1 MAKRQKKEASKE
13 EDRIKPKKEWYVLF
27 GKLIHRGDKSV
38 KDSKRNKSKRT
49 RLSFSSS
56 LS

>member
-27 GKLIHRGDKSV
+27 GKLISRGDKSV
-38 KDSKRNKSKRT
+38 KDSKRNMLKQ
-49 RLSFSSS
+49 SS
-56 LS
+56 LSFLSSLA

>member
-13 EDRIKPKKEWYVLF
+13 EDRIKPKKEWYVLL
-27 GKLIHRGDKSV
+27 GKLIRRGDKSV

>member
-38 KDSKRNKSKRT
+38 KDAELNKSTRT
-49 RLSFSSS
+49 RLSFSRS